1 MSFAAGA
8 IASIAGGVYSAKR
21 AEKGQKAAANAQI
34 QAAQLG
40 IDEQR
45 RQFDAMMALMQPY
58 VQGGTQ
64 AMGAQGNLIGLGGAE
79 AQQAAINE
87 LANSPQMA
95 ALIGQGENALLQN
108 ASATGGLRGGNTQA
122 ALAQFRPQLL
132 NELINQRFTQLGS
145 LSQLGQASAAGQA
158 AQGMNMATNIGN
170 LLEQQGAA
178 RAGSALASGNMAS
191 NAIGNALNIG
201 STLLN
206 MGGYGKKFF

>member
-8 IASIAGGVYSAKR
+8 IASVAGGIYSAR
-21 AEKGQKAAANAQI
+21 QAEKGQKAAANAQM
-34 QAAQLG
+34 QSAQLG

-132 NELINQRFTQLGS
+132 NELINQRFTQLGGIA
-145 LSQLGQASAAGQA
+145 QLGQASAAGQA
-158 AQGMNMATNIGN
+158 AQGMGMATNIGS

-178 RAGSALASGNMAS
+178 RAGGALASGNMAG
-191 NAIGNALNIG
+191 NALGNALNIG

>member
-1 MSFAAGA
+1 MSFTAGA
-8 IASIAGGVYSAKR
+8 IASVVGGVYGARQAK
-21 AEKGQKAAANAQI
+21 KGQKAAANAQA
-34 QAAQLG
+34 QASQAG

-58 VQGGTQ
+58 VQSGTQ

-95 ALIGQGENALLQN
+95 ALIGQGENAILQN

-122 ALAQFRPQLL
+122 ALAEFRPQLL
-132 NELINQRFTQLGS
+132 TELINQRFAQLSGM
-145 LSQLGQASAAGQA
+145 SQMGQASATGQA
-158 AQGMNMATNIGN
+158 VQGMGMATNIGN

-178 RAGSALASGNMAS
+178 RAGGALASGNMAS
-191 NAIGNALNIG
+191 NAMGNALNIG

>member
-8 IASIAGGVYSAKR
+8 IASIAGGVYSARQAK
-21 AEKGQKAAANAQI
+21 KGQKAAANAQA
-34 QAAQLG
+34 QASQAG

-58 VQGGTQ
+58 VQSGTQ

-132 NELINQRFTQLGS
+132 NELINQRFTQLGGIA
-145 LSQLGQASAAGQA
+145 QLGQASAAGQA
-158 AQGMNMATNIGN
+158 AQGMGMATNIGK

-178 RAGSALASGNMAS
+178 RAGGALASGNMAG
-191 NAIGNALNIG
+191 NALGNALNIG
-201 STLLN
+201 SALLN
-206 MGGYGKKFF
+206 LGGYGKKFF

>member
-1 MSFAAGA
+1 MSFTAGA
-8 IASIAGGVYSAKR
+8 IASIAGGIYSAKQ
-21 AEKGQKAAANAQI
+21 AEKGQKAAANAQM
-34 QAAQLG
+34 QSAQLG

-95 ALIGQGENALLQN
+95 ALIGHGENALLQN

-122 ALAQFRPQLL
+122 ALVQFRLQLL
-132 NELINQRFTQLGS
+132 NELINQRFTQLGGIA
-145 LSQLGQASAAGQA
+145 QLGQASAAGQA
-158 AQGMNMATNIGN
+158 AQGMVMATNIGN
-170 LLEQQGAA
+170 LLEQKGAA
-178 RAGSALASGNMAS
+178 RAGGALASGNMAS
-191 NAIGNALNIG
+191 NALGNALNIG

-206 MGGYGKKFF
+206 LGGYGKKFF

>member
-1 MSFAAGA
+1 MGFVAGA
-8 IASIAGGVYSAKR
+8 IGSVVGGVYSAREAK
-21 AEKGQKAAANAQI
+21 KGQKAAADAQA
-34 QAAQLG
+34 QAAQAG

-64 AMGAQGNLIGLGGAE
+64 AMGAQGNLIGLGGPE

-95 ALIGQGENALLQN
+95 ALISQGENALLQN

-132 NELINQRFTQLGS
+132 NELINQRFTQLSGIA
-145 LSQLGQASAAGQA
+145 QLGQASATGQA
-158 AQGMNMATNIGN
+158 AQGMGMATNIGN

-191 NAIGNALNIG
+191 NALGNALNIG

>member
-1 MSFAAGA
+1 MSFVTGA
-8 IASIAGGVYSAKR
+8 IASVVGGVYGAKQ
-21 AEKGQKAAANAQI
+21 AEKGQKAAANAQM

-45 RQFDAMMALMQPY
+45 RQFDAMLALMQPY
-58 VQGGTQ
+58 VQSGTQ

-132 NELINQRFTQLGS
+132 NELINQRFTQLGG
-145 LSQLGQASAAGQA
+145 LSQMGQASAAGQA
-158 AQGMNMATNIGN
+158 AQGMSMATNIGN

-178 RAGSALASGNMAS
+178 RAGGALASGNMAS
-191 NAIGNALNIG
+191 NAMGNALNIG

>member
-8 IASIAGGVYSAKR
+8 IASVAGGIYSAKQE
-21 AEKGQKAAANAQI
+21 EKGQKAAANAQA
-34 QAAQLG
+34 QAAQAG

-45 RQFDAMMALMQPY
+45 RQFDAMMALMKPY
-58 VQGGTQ
+58 VESGTQ

-95 ALIGQGENALLQN
+95 ALISQGENALLQN

-132 NELINQRFTQLGS
+132 NELINQRFTQLGGIA
-145 LSQLGQASAAGQA
+145 QLGQASATGQA
-158 AQGMNMATNIGN
+158 AQGMGMATNIGN

-178 RAGSALASGNMAS
+178 RAGSAIASGNMAS
-191 NAIGNALNIG
+191 NALGNALNIG